1 MQQQLLYLQLKRGQA
16 PLSWLTVFSKLDIA
30 DPQGEIDKSFKEEV
44 ELEKRKILA
53 KIELMREL
61 KEMGID
67 PSILD
72 GGQDQGKG
80 KPHPGGRPSSGGA
93 APRLKQKGAQGGT
106 PRTVVTESK

>member
-1 MQQQLLYLQLKRGQA
+1 M
-16 PLSWLTVFSKLDIA
+16 SWLTVFSKLDIA

-67 PSILD
+67 PSILM
-72 GGQDQGKG
+72 GDQGQGQG
-80 KPHPGGRPSSGGA
+80 KPHAGGRPSSGQKP
-93 APRLKQKGAQGGT
+93 PRLAQKGAQGGT
-106 PRTVVTESK
+106 PRTVTKES